1 MLDLLL
7 PRRCVL
13 CLRPGSG
20 LCGPCA
26 GTLPPAPELSPPP
39 GFSSCASLLA
49 YDGPTRQ
56 VVAGLKYGNH
66 RDAVGVLGAAMAQL
80 VTAPVDV
87 VTWAPTSAARRRQR
101 GYDQARALAV
111 AVARALGVRC
121 SPALRRTGG
130 GSQTGLDR
138 AHRLEGPRYEC
149 PRPPG
154 RRALLVDDVRTTGA
168 TLSAAGDAL
177 VGSGVSEVHGL
188 TLAVRP

>member
-13 CLRPGSG
+13 CLRQGVG

-26 GTLPPAPELSPPP
+26 GSLPPAPELSPPP
-39 GFSSCASLLA
+39 GFSSCASLLT
-49 YDGPTRQ
+49 YEGPTRQ
-56 VVAGLKYGNH
+56 VVAALKYENH

-80 VTAPVDV
+80 VDHPADV
-87 VTWAPTSAARRRQR
+87 VTWAPTSAERRRRR
-101 GYDQARALAV
+101 GYDQARALAAV
-111 AVARALGVRC
+111 VARSLGVRC
-121 SPALRRTGG
+121 VGALERTGG
-130 GSQTGLDR
+130 ASQTGLDR

-149 PRPPG
+149 VRPPG
-154 RRALLVDDVRTTGA
+154 ARVLLVDDVRTTGA

-177 VGSGVSEVHGL
+177 LGSGVHQVHGL

>member
-13 CLRPGSG
+13 CHHPGGG
-20 LCGPCA
+20 LCGPCTA
-26 GTLPPAPELSPPP
+26 TLPPAPELAPPP
-39 GFSSCASLLA
+39 GFSSCGSLLA
-49 YDGPTRQ
+49 YEGTTRQ
-56 VVAGLKYGNH
+56 VVAALKYTNH
-66 RDAVGVLGAAMAQL
+66 RDAVGLLGAAMAQL

-111 AVARALGVRC
+111 AVARDLRVRC
-121 SPALRRTGG
+121 AGSLVRTAGG
-130 GSQTGLDR
+130 AQTGLDR
-138 AHRLEGPRYEC
+138 AHRLDGPRYEC
-149 PRPPG
+149 ARPPG
-154 RRALLVDDVRTTGA
+154 RRVLLVDDVRTTGA

-177 VGSGVSEVHGL
+177 LDAGVGQVHGL